1 MARRLI
7 VGAFLLAALLGC
19 EPTDKSTPS
28 SIPDGSRT
36 ISKGMRG
43 IWNAPGGPN
52 CRWWIVSKSGKS
64 ISNPGNTTGPVNRRR
79 QKPGKAADQSQ
90 TVVIGSG
97 NVGETFKSDR
107 CAPQG
112 WTR

>member
-1 MARRLI
+1 MVRRLI

-19 EPTDKSTPS
+19 EPTDQSSPS

-36 ISKGMRG
+36 IGKGMRG
-43 IWNAPGGPN
+43 IWNAPGGTS
-52 CRWWIVSKSGKS
+52 CRWWIVSKRGT

-79 QKPGKAADQSQ
+79 QKPGRAADQSQ

-107 CAPQG
+107 CAPRG
-112 WTR
+112 WHR